1 MMVRNNNLTIR
12 LVAVILILCIG
23 ILLADRYVGL
33 SAVMIL
39 VSAWLIWL
47 GQKKIGF
54 EDLIPT

>member
-1 MMVRNNNLTIR
+1 MKEKVLKLAYLYVMS
-12 LVAVILILCIG
+12 LILCIG

>member
-1 MMVRNNNLTIR
+1 MKRSFKWLYLYVMS
-12 LVAVILILCIG
+12 LILCIG

>member
-1 MMVRNNNLTIR
+1 MKGKVFKWLYLYVMS
-12 LVAVILILCIG
+12 LILCIG